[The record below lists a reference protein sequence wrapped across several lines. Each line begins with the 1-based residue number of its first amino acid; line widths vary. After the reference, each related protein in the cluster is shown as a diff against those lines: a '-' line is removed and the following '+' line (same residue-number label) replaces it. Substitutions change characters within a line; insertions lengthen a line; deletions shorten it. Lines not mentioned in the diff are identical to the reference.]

1 MKKKIVLVFD
11 CGATNVRAVAI
22 KENGE
27 IAAMHSLPNATCP
40 DPYFPSGLIW
50 NVDEIWQ
57 KLCSCTHA
65 VLKKIDPEHISAI
78 TTTTFGVNGAPVDR
92 NGKLLYPVI
101 SWQCQRTVPI
111 MDTID
116 KYISMHRL
124 FEISGVNKYSFN
136 TINTLLWLKENRPHC
151 IDNMEGFLFMPSL
164 FIHKLTGQLVNDAT
178 MAGTSML
185 TDMKTRSFSD
195 EILAAI
201 GIPNRFFKTEEAGK
215 LVGELLNKPAS
226 ELGLLSG
233 LPVVVGGHDTQLALI
248 GSGVG
253 ENEAVLSSG
262 TWEILMT
269 RTRNVDLNKSIF
281 SAGLTNELDAV
292 PGLYNTGIQWL
303 ASGVLEWIKNLFYSK
318 ELTLTPEK
326 VYGTM
331 IREASE
337 TDVRHSRIKF
347 KPDLNIEKGII
358 SGIGIH
364 TSRQEIYR
372 AALEALADK
381 TKGSLELLQQTGK
394 FKAKSLI
401 VAGGGSK
408 NKLWNQI
415 RANKLGIPVKIL
427 KQTETT
433 VLGAALFAY
442 VTIGT
447 FRSIQEAT
455 DSICG
460 NFYYVYPE

>member
-1 MKKKIVLVFD
+1 MKKKNILVFD
-11 CGATNVRAVAI
+11 CGATNVRAVAVN
-22 KENGE
+22 ENGK
-27 IAAMHSLPNATCP
+27 IAAIYSLPNATCP
-40 DPYFPSGLIW
+40 DPQFPSGLVW

-65 VLKKIDPEHISAI
+65 VLNKVDPEYISAI
-78 TTTTFGVNGAPVDR
+78 TITTFGVNGAPVDR

-111 MDTID
+111 MDNIE
-116 KYISMHRL
+116 KYIPMYRL
-124 FEISGVNKYSFN
+124 YEISGVNKYSFN
-136 TINTLLWLKENRPHC
+136 TINTLLWLKENHPDC
-151 IDNMEGFLFMPSL
+151 IAKMEGFLFMPSL

-185 TDMKTRSFSD
+185 TDIKTRTFSD
-195 EILAAI
+195 EILAGI
-201 GIPNRFFKTEEAGK
+201 DIPNRFFRTEEAGK
-215 LVGELLNKPAS
+215 LVGELLSRPAS
-226 ELGLLSG
+226 ELGLQPG
-233 LPVVVGGHDTQLALI
+233 LPVVIGGHDTQLALI
-248 GSGVG
+248 GSGAG

-269 RTRNVDLNKSIF
+269 RSRNVDLNKNTF
-281 SAGLTNELDAV
+281 LAGLTNELDAV

-326 VYGTM
+326 VYDIM
-331 IREASE
+331 ICEASE
-337 TDVRHSRIKF
+337 SNTGNIRF
-347 KPDLNIEKGII
+347 KPDLNINEGMI
-358 SGIGIH
+358 SNIGIH

-372 AALEALADK
+372 AALEALAAK
-381 TKGSLELLQQTGK
+381 TKESLELLQQTGK
-394 FKAKSLI
+394 FKARSLI

-415 RANKLGIPVKIL
+415 RADKLGIPVKL
-427 KQTETT
+427 VKQTETT
-433 VLGAALFAY
+433 VVGAALFAY
-442 VTIGT
+442 VAIGT
-447 FRSIQEAT
+447 FPSIQKVVEAT
-455 DSICG
+455 CG